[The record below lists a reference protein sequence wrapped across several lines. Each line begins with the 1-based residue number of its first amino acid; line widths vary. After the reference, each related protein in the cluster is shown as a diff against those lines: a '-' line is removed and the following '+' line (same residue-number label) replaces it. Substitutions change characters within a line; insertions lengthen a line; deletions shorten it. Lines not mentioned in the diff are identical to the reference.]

1 VPAGQLQ
8 ISGTLKNETVLIGE
22 SKIVHTDSD
31 YYRLTIP
38 AGQTLTVRMRTPQ
51 HQGFFVSIVDA
62 NGAKLSGDS
71 EWPSSGEVSVAY
83 TNGAAAREVWIRL
96 SSIPYDFETRDQY
109 TLTLSLQ

>member
-1 VPAGQLQ
+1 
-8 ISGTLKNETVLIGE
+8 
-22 SKIVHTDSD
+22 
-31 YYRLTIP
+31 
-38 AGQTLTVRMRTPQ
+38 MRTPQ

-96 SSIPYDFETRDQY
+96 SSIPFDFETRDQY
-109 TLTLSLQ
+109 TLTLSLK